1 MDLAEALLT
10 IELLHG
16 QLAAQAQQLAVRDE
30 QIASL
35 RADLLRKAFE
45 VARLKRALYGK
56 SSERVVPDMGLF
68 LPGLAPAA
76 ANDAPASTEPPT
88 RTVKEHERKVRT
100 DPSRARLELDPSCVT
115 DEHVTLLPDV
125 TACGC
130 CGGALV
136 ALSEELRT
144 VVERQPA
151 HYLRTIFHRPKLA
164 CAQCGGAG
172 VVIAPA
178 PEPTVTGAGPVGLS
192 LAVDTVLMH
201 YQDHLPFHRMAGI
214 FLREGMRIDRSTLSR
229 VSGRVADLLS
239 PLVDHMESTLLA
251 SDDVIG
257 IDGTGLK
264 IFASPQCQRRL
275 AYVIHG
281 QGAVV
286 FRMLTGESADQVL
299 EGFEDFH
306 GVVVSDAAKVHLGR
320 HSRSL
325 GLVIALCNAHARRK
339 FYDARE
345 TDRAR
350 ADHAIAFYREVAMR
364 ERAWSTLEAPAR
376 QRERAEHLRPLFEK
390 YHQWLEEERSRV
402 MPRTPMR
409 EAIDYSL
416 NHWSGLT
423 HFLEDGRGPVDE
435 QRERTPSETHRR
447 REEELRLPRQ
457 LRGRRARVRAVEPDD
472 ELPRERGEPA
482 RVPAGHAGGAAH
494 GDARRPRDAHAA
506 GLRRA
511 QEGDRGRER
520 RVSAASHGPSSRS
533 TVTPS
538 LPRTASTSRR
548 ARVVSD
554 RKLS

>member
-1 MDLAEALLT
+1 VDLAEALVT
-10 IELLHG
+10 IELLQG
-16 QLAAQAQQLAVRDE
+16 QLAAQAQQLAARDE
-30 QIASL
+30 QITSL
-35 RADLLRKAFE
+35 RADLVRKAFE
-45 VARLKRALYGK
+45 VARLKRALFGR
-56 SSERVVPDMGLF
+56 SSERVVPDLGLF

-76 ANDAPASTEPPT
+76 ANDAPASTETPT
-88 RTVKEHERKVRT
+88 RTVKAHERKVRT
-100 DPSRARLELDPSCVT
+100 APSRARLDLDPSCVT
-115 DEHVTLLPDV
+115 DQHVTLLPDV

-130 CGGALV
+130 CGSALMT
-136 ALSEELRT
+136 LSEESRV

-151 HYLRTIFHRPKLA
+151 HYLRTTFHRPKLA

-201 YQDHLPFHRMAGI
+201 YQDHLPFHRLTGI
-214 FLREGMRIDRSTLSR
+214 FLREGMSIDRSTLSR
-229 VSGRVADLLS
+229 VSGRVADLLA
-239 PLVDHMESTLLA
+239 PLVDHMESVLLGGEN
-251 SDDVIG
+251 VIG

-264 IFASPQCQRRL
+264 IFASPHCERRL

-286 FRMLTGESADQVL
+286 FRMLKGESADQVL

-325 GLVIALCNAHARRK
+325 GLIVALCNAHARRK

-350 ADHAIAFYREVAMR
+350 ADHAIAFYREVAML
-364 ERAWSTLEAPAR
+364 ERAWSKLEAPAR
-376 QRERAEHLRPLFEK
+376 QKERAAHLRPLFEK
-390 YHQWLEEERSRV
+390 YHQWLLEERSRV

-423 HFLEDGRGPVDE
+423 HFLHDGRVPWTNNE
-435 QRERTPSETHRR
+435 SERH
-447 REEELRLPRQ
+447 LRHIVVGRKNFVF
-457 LRGRRARVRAVEPDD
+457 RGSFEGAERACVLWSLMMSCRVNGVN
-472 ELPRERGEPA
+472 PREYLLATLEA
-482 RVPAGHAGGAAH
+482 
-494 GDARRPRDAHAA
+494 
-506 GLRRA
+506 L
-511 QEGDRGRER
+511 
-520 RVSAASHGPSSRS
+520 
-533 TVTPS
+533 
-538 LPRTASTSRR
+538 RTATR
-548 ARVVSD
+548 ADLATLTPRAYAE
-554 RKLS
+554 RKKAIEVATAA